1 MAVESEQ
8 RDALVPLVLAGAG
21 TAFLPRAVAAT
32 AAAQG
37 AVVRRTRPRIER
49 HVVLVHRPETLAP
62 AGRALVGRR
71 APSDRCRICVEIPVK
86 LLVHGIPPLIT
97 WRMRGPAA

>member
-1 MAVESEQ
+1 MGGVALVTTPAGTSLRTIVDDALARAAAEPPVAVESEQ

-49 HVVLVHRPETLAP
+49 HVVLVHRVETLAP
-62 AGRALVGRR
+62 AGRALVAAAG
-71 APSDRCRICVEIPVK
+71 AP
-86 LLVHGIPPLIT
+86 
-97 WRMRGPAA
+97 